1 MYNDERLEIDRKRK
15 LRYVTVYENL
25 YELIKNGTYP
35 LDSQLP
41 PENTLAKQMGVSRM
55 TLRQALQFLQDDG
68 VIKIIKG
75 KGNFVISNSSK
86 WTSGLETIANPI
98 YTCLDAEVDE
108 VEINFHIEPSTEYTN
123 EILQRKVAVV
133 VFIDRW
139 YKSKGTPVAFTFST
153 MPVEVLTEKEI
164 DLKDIESF
172 KAFLN
177 EQIYRDAKHTKLQ
190 VQYSTVGNISAIRY
204 KISEKDQFYLVQ
216 EEIYLDDKL
225 PSLHNKHY
233 LPIDKSH
240 IEINGVKNS

>member
-1 MYNDERLEIDRKRK
+1 MYNNERLEIDRKRK
-15 LRYVTVYENL
+15 LRYVKVYEKL
-25 YELIKNGTYP
+25 YELIKDGTYP
-35 LDSQLP
+35 VNSQLP
-41 PENTLAKQMGVSRM
+41 PENDLAKQMGVSRM

-68 VIKIIKG
+68 VLKIQKG

-86 WTSGLETIANPI
+86 WATGLETITNPI
-98 YTCLDAEVDE
+98 PACLDIEVDE
-108 VEINFHIEPSTEYTN
+108 VEIDFHIEPSTEYTN

-139 YKSKGTPVAFTFST
+139 YKSKGQPVAFTFST

-172 KAFLN
+172 KSFL
-177 EQIYRDAKHTKLQ
+177 ETKIYQEAKHTKLQ
-190 VQYSTVGNISAIRY
+190 VQYSEVGNISAVRY
-204 KISEKDQFYLVQ
+204 KISEKDQFYLIQ
-216 EEIYLDDKL
+216 EEIYLGDDY

-240 IEINGVKNS
+240 IEINGTK